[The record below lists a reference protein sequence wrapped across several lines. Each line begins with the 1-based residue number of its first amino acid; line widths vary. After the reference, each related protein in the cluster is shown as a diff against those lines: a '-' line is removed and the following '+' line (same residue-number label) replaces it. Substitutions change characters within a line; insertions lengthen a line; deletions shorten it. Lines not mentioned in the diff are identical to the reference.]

1 VKRPEQK
8 AAFSCILFSPT
19 KKVAQT
25 RCGRRRQDRTARSR
39 ALPRQFAPVPRGG
52 GQPRPEARNENGAAR
67 RTARKETGSSALQQ
81 ARTRAREEK
90 RKQKGREDW
99 RRGEGRTAPAG
110 ECRGGEDGLGGGDR
124 SPAAAGAPHRRCSG
138 RGGEKRDVGWV
149 GGARVRG
156 FSSFCIVAEGWEGM
170 GGESGP

>member
-1 VKRPEQK
+1 MYSFFADKKKLPKRG
-8 AAFSCILFSPT
+8 AAGDART
-19 KKVAQT
+19 
-25 RCGRRRQDRTARSR
+25 GRQDPVPSR
-39 ALPRQFAPVPRGG
+39 ANSPQFRGE
-52 GQPRPEARNENGAAR
+52 EASQGRKPGT

-149 GGARVRG
+149 GVRACVG
-156 FSSFCIVAEGWEGM
+156 SRAFVS
-170 GGESGP
+170 